1 MKAINFF
8 TDTRVIFGEGRLE
21 ELGTVEL
28 PGKKAL
34 LVTTCGNSVKKY
46 GYLDR
51 VEKLLEKQGVEYV
64 VYDKII
70 PNPTVKIVDAGA
82 ALAKENGCDFIVALG
97 GGSPIDA
104 SKMIAVMMK
113 NPGTIWDYI
122 GGGTAKGKPV
132 ENGAAPLV
140 AINTTAG
147 TGSEIDPWAVTTN
160 EETNEKI
167 GWGIEACFPKI
178 TFEDPELTVSVPAS
192 FTAYQGLDTFMHLS
206 ECYISTLTNDFNDM
220 FSLKGI
226 ELIAKYLP
234 IAVKN
239 PDDIEARGKVMLANM
254 LGGYTQFISGCVS
267 QHAMEHAMS
276 GAHQDLTH
284 GVGLLLICDEYFSFF
299 GDKPGYAERYGEMA
313 KAMGVSGVDEM
324 SDAEKSTAFVNA
336 LKELKAACGVA
347 DLKPADYGMSA
358 DEADDLAKL
367 ARSIMPDM
375 FMGPNKHD
383 VYEMS
388 EEETASIFRA
398 ALSK

>member
-1 MKAINFF
+1 MKAFNFYS
-8 TDTRVIFGEGRLE
+8 DSRVIFGAGRLN
-21 ELGTVEL
+21 ELGEMKL
-28 PGKKAL
+28 PGTKAL
-34 LVTTCGNSVKKY
+34 LVTTNGNSVKKY
-46 GYLDR
+46 GYLDK
-51 VEKLLEKQGVEYV
+51 VKGLLEKQGVEYV
-64 VYDKII
+64 LYDKII
-70 PNPTVKIVDAGA
+70 PNPTVKLVDEGA
-82 ALAKENGCDFIVALG
+82 ALAKETGCDFIVALG

-104 SKMIAVMMK
+104 SKMIAIMCK

-122 GGGTAKGKPV
+122 GGGTAKGQPV
-132 ENGAAPLV
+132 QNGALPIV

-167 GWGIEACFPKI
+167 GWGIEDCFPKI
-178 TFEDPELTVSVPAS
+178 VIEDPELTVSVPAT
-192 FTAYQGLDTFMHLS
+192 FTAYQGMDTFFHLA
-206 ECYISTLTNDFNDM
+206 ECYISSLTNDFNDI

-234 IAVKN
+234 RAVADGN
-239 PDDIEARGKVMLANM
+239 DMEARSQVMFANM

-284 GVGLLLICDEYFSFF
+284 GVGLLLICDEYFEFF
-299 GDKPGYAERYGEMA
+299 ADKPGYGERYANMA
-313 KAMGVSGVDEM
+313 KAMGVDVDALPESERAM
-324 SDAEKSTAFVNA
+324 AFVQA
-336 LKELKAACGVA
+336 LKDLKKACGVG

-358 DEADDLAKL
+358 DEAEDLAKL

-375 FMGPNKHD
+375 FVDPGAHD
-383 VYEMS
+383 VYQTT
-388 EEETASIFRA
+388 EEETASIFRK

>member
-1 MKAINFF
+1 MKGFNFYS
-8 TDTRVIFGEGRLE
+8 DSRVIFGAGRLS
-21 ELGTVEL
+21 ELGEMEL

-34 LVTTCGNSVKKY
+34 LVTTSGNSVKKY
-46 GYLDR
+46 GYLDK
-51 VEKLLEKQGVEYV
+51 VTALLDKQNVEYV
-64 VYDKII
+64 LYDKII

-104 SKMIAVMMK
+104 SKMIAIMCK

-122 GGGTAKGKPV
+122 GGGTAKGQPV
-132 ENGAAPLV
+132 KNGALPIV

-167 GWGIEACFPKI
+167 GWGIEDCFAKI
-178 TFEDPELTVSVPAS
+178 VIEDPELTVSVPPT
-192 FTAYQGLDTFMHLS
+192 FTAYQGMDTFFHLA
-206 ECYISTLTNDFNDM
+206 ECYISSLTNDFNDI
-220 FSLKGI
+220 FALKGI

-234 IAVKN
+234 KAVAN
-239 PDDIEARGKVMLANM
+239 GNDMEARSQVMFANM

-284 GVGLLLICDEYFSFF
+284 GVGLLLICDAYFKFF
-299 GDKPGYAERYGEMA
+299 ADKPGYAKRYANMA
-313 KAMGVSGVDEM
+313 RVMGVDVDALPE
-324 SDAEKSTAFVNA
+324 SERANAFLTA
-336 LKELKAACGVA
+336 LKDLKKACGVD

-358 DEADDLAKL
+358 DEALDLAKL

-375 FMGPNKHD
+375 FMDPGAHD
-383 VYEMS
+383 VYQMS
-388 EEETASIFRA
+388 EEETASIFKE

>member
-1 MKAINFF
+1 MKAFNFYS
-8 TDTRVIFGEGRLE
+8 DSRVIFGAGRLD
-21 ELGTVEL
+21 ELATMKL

-34 LVTTCGNSVKKY
+34 LVTTSGKSVKKY

-51 VEKLLEKQGVEYV
+51 VEKLLTKAGVEYV
-64 VYDKII
+64 LYDKII
-70 PNPTVKIVDAGA
+70 PNPTVKLVDAGA
-82 ALAKENGCDFIVALG
+82 ALAKEEGCDFIVALG
-97 GGSPIDA
+97 GGSPTDA
-104 SKMIAVMMK
+104 SKMIAIMAK

-132 ENGAAPLV
+132 ENGALPIV

-167 GWGIEACFPKI
+167 GWGIEDCFAKI
-178 TFEDPELTVSVPAS
+178 VIEDPELTVSVPQT

-206 ECYISTLTNDFNDM
+206 ECYISSLDNEFDEM
-220 FSLKGI
+220 FALKGI
-226 ELIAKYLP
+226 ELINEYLP
-234 IAVKN
+234 KAVA
-239 PDDIEARGKVMLANM
+239 DGSDIEARSKVMFANM
-254 LGGYTQFISGCVS
+254 LGGDTQFISGCVS

-276 GAHQDLTH
+276 GAHQTLTH
-284 GVGLLLICDEYFSFF
+284 GVGLLLICDEYFEFF
-299 GDKPGYAERYGEMA
+299 ADKPGYGEKYAKMA
-313 KAMGVSGVDEM
+313 KVMGVDVDALPESERAM
-324 SDAEKSTAFVNA
+324 AFVDA
-336 LKELKAACGVA
+336 LKKLKKACGVA

-375 FMGPNKHD
+375 FMGPDAHD
-383 VYEMS
+383 VYVTT
-388 EEETASIFRA
+388 EEEIAGIFRK